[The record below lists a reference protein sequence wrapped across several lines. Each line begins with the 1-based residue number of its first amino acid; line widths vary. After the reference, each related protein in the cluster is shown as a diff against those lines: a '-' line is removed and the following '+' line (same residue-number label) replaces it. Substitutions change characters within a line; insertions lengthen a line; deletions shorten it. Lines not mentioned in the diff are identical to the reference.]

1 MTKDLD
7 RMETDRLTN
16 LARAYDWKLDCIERT
31 DLELKISF
39 VKPRLEPIPEDAVG
53 ADYLQRG
60 GQGGQSPHC
69 GERRGAEPLC
79 LKMGVPNKNTKEVRR
94 FGWSKGGRLC

>member
-53 ADYLQRG
+53 AD
-60 GQGGQSPHC
+60 
-69 GERRGAEPLC
+69 
-79 LKMGVPNKNTKEVRR
+79 
-94 FGWSKGGRLC
+94 

>member
-16 LARAYDWKLDCIERT
+16 MARAYDWKLDCIERT

-39 VKPRLEPIPEDAVG
+39 VKPRLAPIPEDAVG
-53 ADYLQRG
+53 AD
-60 GQGGQSPHC
+60 
-69 GERRGAEPLC
+69 
-79 LKMGVPNKNTKEVRR
+79 
-94 FGWSKGGRLC
+94 